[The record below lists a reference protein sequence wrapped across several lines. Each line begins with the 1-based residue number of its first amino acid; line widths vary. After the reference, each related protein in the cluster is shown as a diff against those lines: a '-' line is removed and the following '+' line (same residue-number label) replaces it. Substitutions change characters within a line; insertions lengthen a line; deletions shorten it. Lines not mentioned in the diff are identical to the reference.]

1 MYSVERSVR
10 SEGEASVRYVD
21 ACEGLSV
28 SVAESRFGALYL
40 PSPEAAVGAGVVRNA
55 FERPV
60 GTPRLR
66 EIAKGDITAAVLV
79 SDATRAVPTQ
89 AIVPYV
95 MSELQAGGLRP
106 ENVTFIVATG
116 VHRPATDE
124 EMQRILGPE
133 WRGRVRIENHDPYAE
148 KRLAFLGATTYG
160 TPVSVNRR
168 AYESD
173 LRIVI
178 GKVEPHEFAGF
189 SGGRKSVL
197 PGIAS
202 EKTIRANHRPEMILD
217 PAAAIGVYDDNPVS
231 RDMMEA
237 AEMLGVHFCVNVLA
251 DSAGGIA
258 DVVCGD
264 IRESHERAID
274 VLKKRIAVPF
284 PSRCP
289 VLVTTPGRP
298 LNINLY
304 QSIKCIIAAAP
315 VVADDG
321 VIVAYSECAE
331 GVGSVDMLRPYE
343 NARNAGDVIDFLL
356 RNYEI
361 QMDHSLL
368 LSKILQR
375 GVRVVLV
382 APNVGDETVKLMG
395 LIPAGSLDDGIRIAA
410 DLAGAGSRVSF
421 FPCPQRCLP
430 VLSGKDA

>member
-21 ACEGLSV
+21 ACEGLSA
-28 SVAESRFGALYL
+28 SVDEGRFGALYL
-40 PSPEAAVGAGVVRNA
+40 PSPEAAVGDDVVRNA
-55 FERPV
+55 FGTPV

-66 EIAKGDITAAVLV
+66 EIAKGEITAAVLV

-95 MSELQAGGLRP
+95 MEELRVGGIRP

-116 VHRPATDE
+116 VHRPATDD
-124 EMQRILGPE
+124 EMRRILGPE
-133 WRGRVRIENHDPYAE
+133 WSGRVRIENHDPYDE
-148 KRLAFLGATTYG
+148 KKLAFLGVTRYG

-202 EKTIRANHRPEMILD
+202 EKTIKANHRPEMILD
-217 PAAAIGVYDDNPVS
+217 PAAAIGVYDGNPVS
-231 RDMMEA
+231 GDMIEA
-237 AEMLGVHFCVNVLA
+237 AEMFGVDFCVNVLA
-251 DSAGGIA
+251 DSVGGIA

-264 IRESHERAID
+264 IRESHERA
-274 VLKKRIAVPF
+274 VEALKKRIAVPF

-304 QSIKCIIAAAP
+304 QSIKCIIASAP
-315 VVADDG
+315 IVEDDG

-382 APNVGDETVKLMG
+382 APNVGDETARLMG

-410 DLAGAGSRVSF
+410 GLARAGSRISF

-430 VLSGKDA
+430 VLSGGDA